1 MFPFLHCL
9 QGQKSRICFLVIVSC
24 FDRIL
29 LCCRVGQSGFST
41 EWNPHA
47 YLQVTREESGDAWDA
62 HQALGHVRVTVMGCN
77 LQGHLCCPQLLS
89 SESFHSVCS
98 HSEDNRMTPSNMA
111 VIFGPTLMRA
121 QVETVAAMLD
131 IKFQN
136 IVVEILIE
144 EHKKVL
150 CPPPPLNIS
159 RWDQENQEYM
169 SFYVMSDLRWYAGG
183 QQRPPGPSSS
193 HHPEEATAHHHL
205 QETSPCFSSFQSRP
219 LSTTGRE

>member
-1 MFPFLHCL
+1 
-9 QGQKSRICFLVIVSC
+9 
-24 FDRIL
+24 
-29 LCCRVGQSGFST
+29 
-41 EWNPHA
+41 
-47 YLQVTREESGDAWDA
+47 
-62 HQALGHVRVTVMGCN
+62 MGCN

-89 SESFHSVCS
+89 SLSVHSVCS

-150 CPPPPLNIS
+150 SALPRLNIG
-159 RWDQENQEYM
+159 RRDQENHKCT
-169 SFYVMSDLRWYAGG
+169 SFYVVSDLRWYAGG

-205 QETSPCFSSFQSRP
+205 QETSPCFSSFQSRALP
-219 LSTTGRE
+219 TTGRE